1 MRKNQIQ
8 WNSDIRAR
16 VFEYAVN
23 TEQKDL
29 ANEMLVKLS
38 KEKDELSSGID
49 KDYLKDYFNQ
59 SLKTDNFDGI
69 AYLTN
74 YC

>member
-1 MRKNQIQ
+1 
-8 WNSDIRAR
+8 

-49 KDYLKDYFNQ
+49 KDYLRDYFN
-59 SLKTDNFDGI
+59 
-69 AYLTN
+69 
-74 YC
+74 

>member
-16 VFEYAVN
+16 VFEYAVS